1 MMFTQD
7 LFDACLMCDES
18 GKRVILDFAPFSS
31 PTACELNIIKQLF
44 SKGGNS
50 LSLFIWLEHWSVKG
64 VDEDLSTSQ
73 S

>member
-1 MMFTQD
+1 MFTQD

-50 LSLFIWLEHWSVKG
+50 LSLFIWLEH
-64 VDEDLSTSQ
+64 
-73 S
+73 